1 MQANYVAPSLGRKS
15 FNCPHCGAF
24 SDQKW
29 FGAIPYKTNPERDHF
44 ISIATSKLGM
54 RLANSKEENSSF
66 NLIENFYI
74 SQCASCDDLGFWRTD
89 QLVYPNQ
96 RYGIAPNPEMPQD
109 IKADFE
115 EARSILNASP
125 RGAAALLR
133 LCVQKLCNHK
143 LGKQLGINEAI
154 AELVKHDLRPD
165 IQKALDVVRVIGNE
179 AVHPGLM
186 NIKDDRETAAV
197 LFELVNI
204 IVEDLLYRPKQ
215 IDELYAKLPSAKT
228 EAIADRDRKSLK
240 KA

>member
-1 MQANYVAPSLGRKS
+1 M
-15 FNCPHCGAF
+15 
-24 SDQKW
+24 W
-29 FGAIPYKTNPERDHF
+29 FGAGTLFVTHSVPKLHRPVNPRIHVSVLMDDYSAKMYF
-44 ISIATSKLGM
+44 
-54 RLANSKEENSSF
+54 AN
-66 NLIENFYI
+66 LYA
-74 SQCASCDDLGFWRTD
+74 SQCASCHDTALWRAD
-89 QLVYPNQ
+89 ELIYPAQ
-96 RYGIAPNPEMPQD
+96 RYEISPHQAMPD
-109 IKADFE
+109 DVKLDFE

-154 AELVKHDLRPD
+154 AELVKHDLRRD